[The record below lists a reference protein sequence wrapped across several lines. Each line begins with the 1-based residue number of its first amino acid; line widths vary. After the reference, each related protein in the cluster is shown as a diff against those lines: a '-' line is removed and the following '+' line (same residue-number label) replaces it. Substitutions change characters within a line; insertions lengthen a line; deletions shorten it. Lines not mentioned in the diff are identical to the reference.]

1 MRAWILPTVAALA
14 LVVTG
19 CVTVSDIERLGQ
31 IQESTFLELSAVQ
44 VEYQKKVEAALNE
57 AALSDDAR
65 LQEIKEAAQVRNQA
79 LEEIAKLAGAS
90 VSQLVDVIERRTLAT
105 IEGVG
110 TLTGNPLIDML
121 LSVLGASGLGVFG
134 ANKIR
139 DHRRALR
146 GEPVALTHQTPHHE
160 S

>member
-1 MRAWILPTVAALA
+1 MRIWILPIVASLA
-14 LVVTG
+14 LIVTG
-19 CVTVSDIERLGQ
+19 CVTTSDIERLGQ
-31 IQESTFLELSAVQ
+31 IQESTFLKLSTAQ
-44 VEYQKKVEAALNE
+44 VEYQKKVEAALAE
-57 AALSDDAR
+57 TSLSDDAR
-65 LQEIKEAAQVRNQA
+65 LQEIKEAAQVRNEA
-79 LEEIAKLAGAS
+79 IEGIAKLAGTS
-90 VSQLVDVIERRTLAT
+90 VSQLIDVIERRTLST

-146 GEPVALTHQTPHHE
+146 GEPVALTHQTPHQE